1 MKLPVLWL
9 FVLCVLSCGGKPE
22 PGAPSVAPDLPGAEF
37 PAEGREA
44 AASLPAA
51 SLLASSMT
59 MTAVQDQ
66 AARIAASLDDRLL
79 AAQVI
84 MTGIEGKGALSGA
97 MRELLA
103 RIPAGSVMLFSYNLD
118 TAAGIRSLLEETSSL
133 VAASSGNAAGGP
145 GGIAPFIA
153 VDHEG
158 GPVNRFGAAMEGAA
172 MEGAVSLPPAAS
184 FWVMAQREG
193 RAAALE
199 AVGAAARRSGRELRK
214 LGITMN
220 LAPVAEV
227 LSEEN
232 RRFLADRSYGPDPGF
247 VEQAAAAFIGGM
259 EAEGICCTL
268 KHFPGNSGAD
278 PHLGAVLLTGD
289 RDALRSGVRPFAA
302 LIRRPAPPAMMVS
315 HAVVPAWDGERNA
328 SLSPAV
334 IQDWIRGELGF
345 QGILAADDFS
355 MASAAGMDPREAA
368 VEALRAGIDMVMTWP
383 PELSHTHGAIL
394 SALEEG
400 RLSRERVR
408 EAAAR
413 ILAEKIRYGIYA
425 PDWDRD

>member
-1 MKLPVLWL
+1 MKLLALWF
-9 FVLCVLSCGGKPE
+9 FVVFVSGCGGN
-22 PGAPSVAPDLPGAEF
+22 PGSGASSAGPDLSGTEL
-37 PAEGREA
+37 PAKEREA
-44 AASLPAA
+44 A
-51 SLLASSMT
+51 SSMA
-59 MTAVQDQ
+59 AVREQ

-103 RIPAGSVMLFSYNLD
+103 KIPAGSVMLFSYNID
-118 TAAGIRSLLEETSSL
+118 TAAGVRSLLEETSSL
-133 VAASSGNAAGGP
+133 VKAFSGNAAGATE
-145 GGIAPFIA
+145 GIAPFIA

-158 GPVNRFGAAMEGAA
+158 GSVNRFRAAMGGGAL
-172 MEGAVSLPPAAS
+172 SLPAAAS

-193 RAAALE
+193 RGAALE
-199 AVGAAARRSGRELRK
+199 AVGTAARRSGRELRE

-232 RRFLADRSYGPDPGF
+232 GRFLSDRSYGPDPGF
-247 VEQAAAAFIGGM
+247 VEQAAAAFIAGM

-268 KHFPGNSGAD
+268 KHFPGNNGAD

-289 RDALRSGVRPFAA
+289 RDALRSGVGPFAA
-302 LIRRPAPPAMMVS
+302 LIRRSAPPAMMVS

-345 QGILAADDFS
+345 RGILAADDFS
-355 MASAAGMDPREAA
+355 MVSAAGMGPQEAA
-368 VEALRAGIDMVMTWP
+368 VEALRVGIDMVMAWP
-383 PELSHTHGAIL
+383 PDLDRTYGAIL
-394 SALEEG
+394 SALNEG
-400 RLSRERVR
+400 RLPRERVR

-413 ILAEKIRYGIYA
+413 ILAEKIRYGVYA
-425 PDWDRD
+425 PDGE

>member
-1 MKLPVLWL
+1 VIYGYVKLLVPWL
-9 FVLCVLSCGGKPE
+9 LVFFVLGCGGKSE
-22 PGAPSVAPDLPGAEF
+22 SGVSAAAPDLPDGEL
-37 PAEGREA
+37 PAEEREA
-44 AASLPAA
+44 SSSVTRTTAIRDRAAG
-51 SLLASSMT
+51 
-59 MTAVQDQ
+59 
-66 AARIAASLDDRLL
+66 IAASLDDRLL

-97 MRELLA
+97 MRELLTG
-103 RIPAGSVMLFSYNLD
+103 IPAGSVMLFSYNFD

-133 VAASSGNAAGGP
+133 VKAASGSQAA

-158 GPVNRFGAAMEGAA
+158 GPVNRFGAAM
-172 MEGAVSLPPAAS
+172 SLPAAAS
-184 FWVMAQREG
+184 FWAMAQKEG
-193 RAAALE
+193 RGAALE
-199 AVGAAARRSGRELRK
+199 AVGAAARRSGRELRE

-232 RRFLADRSYGPDPGF
+232 RQFLADRSYGPDPGF
-247 VEQAAAAFIGGM
+247 VEQAAAAFIEGM

-278 PHLGAVLLTGD
+278 PHLGAVLLAGD

-328 SLSPAV
+328 SLSPVV
-334 IQDWIRGELGF
+334 IHDWIRGELGF

-355 MASAAGMDPREAA
+355 MASAAGMSPPEAA
-368 VEALRAGIDMVMTWP
+368 VEALKAGIDMVMTWP
-383 PELSHTHGAIL
+383 PDLGRTYGAIL
-394 SALEEG
+394 SAIEEG
-400 RLSRERVR
+400 RLPRERVR

-425 PDWDRD
+425 PDWDTD